1 MEISLSNVE
10 KHYVRKGKGGTIRE
24 IPVLSK
30 IDFSLKSE
38 KIIRIIGESGCGKS
52 TLMNMI
58 CGMLPPSSGSIV
70 YNGRSIYDLGDD
82 DLSLLRNRKF
92 GIVPQRSVA
101 VGSLSVDD
109 NIRLPFLYASSESSE
124 LKERTEK
131 LLQYLNI
138 SGLADSFPNELSG
151 GEMRRVCIARSLINE
166 PEFIFADEPTND
178 LDKDNMELVL
188 SLLRKK
194 ADEGVGVMIISHDS
208 SVGDYADETYRV
220 ADGQVV
226 RI

>member
-24 IPVLSK
+24 FSVLSK
-30 IDFSLKSE
+30 IDFSLKSG

-58 CGMLPPSSGSIV
+58 CGMLPPSSCSIV

-101 VGSLSVDD
+101 VGSLSVED
-109 NIRLPFLYASSESSE
+109 NIRLPFLYASSENSE

-131 LLQYLNI
+131 ILQYLNI
-138 SGLADSFPNELSG
+138 SGLADSFSNELSG

-166 PEFIFADEPTND
+166 PEFIFADEPTNVD
-178 LDKDNMELVL
+178 FFCM
-188 SLLRKK
+188 
-194 ADEGVGVMIISHDS
+194 
-208 SVGDYADETYRV
+208 
-220 ADGQVV
+220 V
-226 RI
+226 RFP